1 MTDKSNLPTTRRFLL
16 LSGAAIAGLA
26 ALPLVPAALNG
37 ELATIG
43 SAFARNGADDGP
55 DDDGHHTGQDDS
67 DHDGGGD
74 DNSDD
79 DNDDGDDDS
88 DDDGGGD
95 DDDHG
100 GHDDEDDDVNDDN
113 PGDHRGRTHH
123 KNGRGKHHGPNHT

>member
-16 LSGAAIAGLA
+16 LSGAALAGLA
-26 ALPLVPAALNG
+26 ALPLVPAALDG
-37 ELATIG
+37 GFATIG

-67 DHDGGGD
+67 GHHGGG
-74 DNSDD
+74 DD

-88 DDDGGGD
+88 DDDGD

-100 GHDDEDDDVNDDN
+100 DDDDQDDDVSDDN
-113 PGDHRGRTHH
+113 SGDHRGRTHH
-123 KNGRGKHHGPNHT
+123 KHGRDKHHGPNHT